1 VVAARA
7 AGHEVPIARL
17 AGTAAEYSRIMEK
30 LDNSPADYGFAAFVA
45 LMARLRAPGG
55 CPWDRKQTA
64 ESLKPYVLE
73 EAYEVVAAIEQ
84 GDPREICEELG
95 DLLLQVV
102 FQARVAE
109 DAGQFA
115 IADVVRAIHEKLV
128 RRHPHVFGGP
138 AVDSAEEVLTNWE
151 LIKQAEKAGR
161 SAVAGVDHRL
171 PALQRAWRMQKKVA
185 KVGFDW
191 ERPEGALEKLH
202 EELEEF
208 RVARE
213 TETPERAEEEMGD
226 ALFAL
231 ANVARLAGI
240 NPEEALKKAAAKFE
254 RRFRAVEAGLRARGT
269 EPGRATLAEMEEL
282 WQAAKAG
289 ETPAGS

>member
-1 VVAARA
+1 M
-7 AGHEVPIARL
+7 GHEDR
-17 AGTAAEYSRIMEK
+17 
-30 LDNSPADYGFAAFVA
+30 SPADHGFAAFVE

-73 EAYEVVAAIEQ
+73 EAYEVVGAIEK
-84 GDPREICEELG
+84 GDQHELCEELG

-128 RRHPHVFGGP
+128 RRHPHVFGDATAADAG
-138 AVDSAEEVLTNWE
+138 EVVVNWE
-151 LIKQAEKAGR
+151 RIKQQEKAGR
-161 SAVAGVDHRL
+161 SVVDGVDARL
-171 PALQRAWRMQKKVA
+171 PALQRAWRMQKKVS

-191 ERPEGALEKLH
+191 QQPEGALEKLH

-240 NPEEALKKAAAKFE
+240 NPEEALKKSSAKFE
-254 RRFRAVEAGLRARGT
+254 RRFRAVEEGLRARGID
-269 EPGRATLAEMEEL
+269 PVDATLEQMETL
-282 WQAAKAG
+282 WQAAKGDGRCGASG
-289 ETPAGS
+289 GGTS

>member
-1 VVAARA
+1 MTPE
-7 AGHEVPIARL
+7 GKDTTDH
-17 AGTAAEYSRIMEK
+17 
-30 LDNSPADYGFAAFVA
+30 GFAAFVD
-45 LMARLRAPGG
+45 LMARLRAPDG

-64 ESLKPYVLE
+64 ESLTPYVLE
-73 EAYEVVAAIEQ
+73 EAYEVVGAIEK
-84 GDPREICEELG
+84 GDQREICEELG

-109 DAGQFA
+109 EAGRFA

-128 RRHPHVFGGP
+128 RRHPHVFGD
-138 AVDSAEEVLTNWE
+138 AAAADADEVVTNWE
-151 LIKQAEKAGR
+151 RIKQAEKAGR
-161 SAVAGVDHRL
+161 SVVEGVDPRL

-191 ERPEGALEKLH
+191 ERPEGALAKLH

-213 TETPERAEEEMGD
+213 TESPERAEEEMGD

-240 NPEEALKKAAAKFE
+240 NPEEALKKSSAKFE
-254 RRFRAVEAGLRARGT
+254 RRFRAVEDALRARGVCSG
-269 EPGRATLAEMEEL
+269 EASLELMESL

-289 ETPAGS
+289 EGSLRENGEERITPSEA

>member
-1 VVAARA
+1 ML
-7 AGHEVPIARL
+7 G
-17 AGTAAEYSRIMEK
+17 AEYSPTMDRE
-30 LDNSPADYGFAAFVA
+30 NRSPGDHGFAAFVE
-45 LMARLRAPGG
+45 LMARLRAPDG

-64 ESLKPYVLE
+64 ESLKPYIIE
-73 EAYEVVAAIEQ
+73 EAYEVVGAIEQ
-84 GDPREICEELG
+84 GDQREICEELG

-109 DAGQFA
+109 EAGRFA

-128 RRHPHVFGGP
+128 RRHPHVFGD
-138 AVDSAEEVLTNWE
+138 ATAADADEVVTNWE
-151 LIKQAEKAGR
+151 RIKQAEKAGR
-161 SAVAGVDHRL
+161 SVVEGVDPRL

-213 TETPERAEEEMGD
+213 SETPERAEEEMGD

-240 NPEEALKKAAAKFE
+240 NPEEALKKSSAKFE
-254 RRFRAVEAGLRARGT
+254 RRFRAVEEGLRARGVD
-269 EPGRATLAEMEEL
+269 PAQATLGQMEAL
-282 WQAAKAG
+282 WEAAKR
-289 ETPAGS
+289 EES

>member
-1 VVAARA
+1 MERGNRD
-7 AGHEVPIARL
+7 AGDH
-17 AGTAAEYSRIMEK
+17 
-30 LDNSPADYGFAAFVA
+30 GFAAFVE

-64 ESLKPYVLE
+64 ESLKPYVIE

-115 IADVVRAIHEKLV
+115 IPDVVRAIHEKLV
-128 RRHPHVFGGP
+128 RRHPHVFGET
-138 AVDSAEEVLTNWE
+138 AAADADEVVLNWE
-151 LIKQAEKAGR
+151 RIKQAEKAGR
-161 SAVAGVDHRL
+161 SVVDGVDPRL
-171 PALQRAWRMQKKVA
+171 PALQRAWRMQKKVS

-213 TETPERAEEEMGD
+213 SESPERAEEEMGD

-240 NPEEALKKAAAKFE
+240 NPEEALKKATVKFE
-254 RRFRAVEAGLRARGT
+254 RRYRAVEEGLRQRGT
-269 EPGRATLAEMEEL
+269 DPARASLEEMEAL
-282 WQAAKAG
+282 WQAAKAEPG
-289 ETPAGS
+289 PSAVRSEKSSPD

>member
-1 VVAARA
+1 M
-7 AGHEVPIARL
+7 GEGSSGLGDH
-17 AGTAAEYSRIMEK
+17 
-30 LDNSPADYGFAAFVA
+30 GFAAFVD

-64 ESLKPYVLE
+64 ESLKPYVIE
-73 EAYEVVAAIEQ
+73 EAYEVVAAIEH

-115 IADVVRAIHEKLV
+115 IVDVVRAIHEKLV
-128 RRHPHVFGGP
+128 RRHPHVFGDATVADAG
-138 AVDSAEEVLTNWE
+138 EVMVNWE
-151 LIKQAEKAGR
+151 RIKQQEKAGR
-161 SAVAGVDHRL
+161 SVVEGVDPRL

-213 TETPERAEEEMGD
+213 RETPERAEEEMGD

-240 NPEEALKKAAAKFE
+240 NPEEALKKASAKFE
-254 RRFRAVEAGLRARGT
+254 RRFRAVEAGLRAQGID
-269 EPGRATLAEMEEL
+269 PADATLEQMEHL
-282 WQAAKAG
+282 WEQAKNDR
-289 ETPAGS
+289 P

>member
-1 VVAARA
+1 MDRQD
-7 AGHEVPIARL
+7 
-17 AGTAAEYSRIMEK
+17 S
-30 LDNSPADYGFAAFVA
+30 NSPDHGFRAFVE
-45 LMARLRAPGG
+45 LMARLRAPDG

-64 ESLKPYVLE
+64 ESLKPYVIE
-73 EAYEVVAAIEQ
+73 EAYEVVGAIEQ
-84 GDPREICEELG
+84 GDQREICEELG

-102 FQARVAE
+102 FQAQVAE
-109 DAGQFA
+109 EAGHFA

-128 RRHPHVFGGP
+128 RRHPHVFGD
-138 AVDSAEEVLTNWE
+138 ASAADADEVVTNWE
-151 LIKQAEKAGR
+151 RIKQAEKAGR
-161 SAVAGVDHRL
+161 SVVEGVDPRL

-208 RVARE
+208 RVARA

-240 NPEEALKKAAAKFE
+240 NPEEALKKASAKFE
-254 RRFRAVEAGLRARGT
+254 RRFRVVEAGLRTAGVD
-269 EPGRATLAEMEEL
+269 PAQATLAQMEAL
-282 WQAAKAG
+282 WQAAKRDG
-289 ETPAGS
+289 G

>member
-1 VVAARA
+1 
-7 AGHEVPIARL
+7 
-17 AGTAAEYSRIMEK
+17 M
-30 LDNSPADYGFAAFVA
+30 NPADKNAPDHGFAAFVE

-115 IADVVRAIHEKLV
+115 IADVVRGIHEKLV
-128 RRHPHVFGGP
+128 RRHPHVFGD
-138 AVDSAEEVLTNWE
+138 ATAADAEEVLTNWE
-151 LIKQAEKAGR
+151 LIKQKEKAGR
-161 SAVAGVDHRL
+161 SAVAGVDARL

-213 TETPERAEEEMGD
+213 RETPERAEEEMGD

-240 NPEEALKKAAAKFE
+240 NPEEALRKASSKFE
-254 RRFRAVEAGLRARGT
+254 RRFRAVEEGLRAQGL
-269 EPGRATLAEMEEL
+269 EPGQATLDQMESL
-282 WQAAKAG
+282 WQQAKRD
-289 ETPAGS
+289 ER

>member
-1 VVAARA
+1 M
-7 AGHEVPIARL
+7 HD
-17 AGTAAEYSRIMEK
+17 AEYSRIMGHE
-30 LDNSPADYGFAAFVA
+30 NSNAADHGFAGFVE
-45 LMARLRAPGG
+45 LMARLRAPDG

-64 ESLKPYVLE
+64 ESLKPYVIE
-73 EAYEVVAAIEQ
+73 EAYEVVGAIEQ
-84 GDPREICEELG
+84 GDQREICEELG

-109 DAGQFA
+109 EAGHFA

-128 RRHPHVFGGP
+128 RRHPHVFGD
-138 AVDSAEEVLTNWE
+138 ATAADADEVVTNWE
-151 LIKQAEKAGR
+151 RIKQAEKAGR
-161 SAVAGVDHRL
+161 SVVEGVDPRL
-171 PALQRAWRMQKKVA
+171 PALQRAWRMQKKVS

-240 NPEEALKKAAAKFE
+240 NPEEALKKSSAKFE
-254 RRFRAVEAGLRARGT
+254 RRFRAVEAGLRAGGID
-269 EPGRATLAEMEEL
+269 PAQATLEQMEAL
-282 WQAAKAG
+282 WQAAKRDG
-289 ETPAGS
+289 G

>member
-1 VVAARA
+1 M
-7 AGHEVPIARL
+7 HEV
-17 AGTAAEYSRIMEK
+17 EYSRIMGHE
-30 LDNSPADYGFAAFVA
+30 NSNSADHGFASFVE
-45 LMARLRAPGG
+45 LMARLRAPDG

-64 ESLKPYVLE
+64 ESLKPYVIE
-73 EAYEVVAAIEQ
+73 EAYEVVGAIEQ
-84 GDPREICEELG
+84 GDQREICEELG

-109 DAGQFA
+109 EAGHFA

-128 RRHPHVFGGP
+128 RRHPHVFGD
-138 AVDSAEEVLTNWE
+138 ATAADADEVVTNWE
-151 LIKQAEKAGR
+151 RIKQAEKAGR
-161 SAVAGVDHRL
+161 SVVEGVDPRL
-171 PALQRAWRMQKKVA
+171 PALQRAWRMQKKVS

-191 ERPEGALEKLH
+191 ERPEGALAKLH

-240 NPEEALKKAAAKFE
+240 NPEEALKKSSAKFE
-254 RRFRAVEAGLRARGT
+254 RRFRAVEAGLRAGGVD
-269 EPGRATLAEMEEL
+269 PAQATLEQMEAL
-282 WQAAKAG
+282 WQAAKKDG
-289 ETPAGS
+289 

>member
-1 VVAARA
+1 MD
-7 AGHEVPIARL
+7 EVKGSAP
-17 AGTAAEYSRIMEK
+17 
-30 LDNSPADYGFAAFVA
+30 DHGFAALVD

-64 ESLKPYVLE
+64 ESLKPYIIE
-73 EAYEVVAAIEQ
+73 EAYELVAAIEH
-84 GDPREICEELG
+84 GDPREICDELG

-115 IADVVRAIHEKLV
+115 IADVVRAIHDKLV
-128 RRHPHVFGGP
+128 RRHPHVFGD
-138 AVDSAEEVLTNWE
+138 ATAADAAEVVVNWE
-151 LIKQAEKAGR
+151 LIKQKEKAGR
-161 SAVAGVDHRL
+161 SVVEGVDPRL

-213 TETPERAEEEMGD
+213 RETPERAEEEMGD

-240 NPEEALKKAAAKFE
+240 NPEEALKKASAKFE
-254 RRFRAVEAGLRARGT
+254 RRFRAVEEGLRAQGID
-269 EPGRATLAEMEEL
+269 PGSATLEQMEAL
-282 WQAAKAG
+282 WQQSKG
-289 ETPAGS
+289 GRP

>member
-1 VVAARA
+1 
-7 AGHEVPIARL
+7 
-17 AGTAAEYSRIMEK
+17 M
-30 LDNSPADYGFAAFVA
+30 
-45 LMARLRAPGG
+45 
-55 CPWDRKQTA
+55 
-64 ESLKPYVLE
+64 
-73 EAYEVVAAIEQ
+73 
-84 GDPREICEELG
+84 
-95 DLLLQVV
+95 V

-138 AVDSAEEVLTNWE
+138 AAADADEVLTNWE
-151 LIKQAEKAGR
+151 RIKQTEKAGR
-161 SAVAGVDHRL
+161 SVVEGVDHRL

-213 TETPERAEEEMGD
+213 RETPERAEEEMGD

-269 EPGRATLAEMEEL
+269 EPGSASLEDMEAL
-282 WQAAKAG
+282 WQAVKR
-289 ETPAGS
+289 EEPPAR

>member
-1 VVAARA
+1 MH
-7 AGHEVPIARL
+7 G
-17 AGTAAEYSRIMEK
+17 AEYSRIMVPGDK
-30 LDNSPADYGFAAFVA
+30 TPGDHGFAAFVE

-64 ESLKPYVLE
+64 ESLKPYIIE

-84 GDPREICEELG
+84 GDPRELCEELG

-128 RRHPHVFGGP
+128 RRHPHVFGG
-138 AVDSAEEVLTNWE
+138 AAAADADEVVANWE
-151 LIKQAEKAGR
+151 QIKQREKAGR
-161 SAVAGVDHRL
+161 SVVEGVDPRL

-208 RVARE
+208 QAARE
-213 TETPERAEEEMGD
+213 RETPERAEEEMGD

-240 NPEEALKKAAAKFE
+240 NPEEALKKSSTKFE
-254 RRFRAVEAGLRARGT
+254 RRFRAVEEGLRAAGID
-269 EPGRATLAEMEEL
+269 PARATLEQMEAL
-282 WQAAKAG
+282 WQAAKRDG
-289 ETPAGS
+289 R

>member
-1 VVAARA
+1 VDEGK
-7 AGHEVPIARL
+7 AGSGDH
-17 AGTAAEYSRIMEK
+17 
-30 LDNSPADYGFAAFVA
+30 GFAAFVE

-64 ESLKPYVLE
+64 ESLKPYVIE
-73 EAYEVVAAIEQ
+73 EAYEVVAAIEH

-128 RRHPHVFGGP
+128 RRHPHVFGDAAAADAG
-138 AVDSAEEVLTNWE
+138 EVLVNWE
-151 LIKQAEKAGR
+151 RIKQQEKAGR
-161 SAVAGVDHRL
+161 SVVEGVDPRL

-208 RVARE
+208 RRARE
-213 TETPERAEEEMGD
+213 SETPERAEEEMGD

-254 RRFRAVEAGLRARGT
+254 RRFRAVEEGLRAQGID
-269 EPGRATLAEMEEL
+269 PASATLEQMEAL
-282 WQAAKAG
+282 WQAAKG
-289 ETPAGS
+289 DGRRGS